1 MMVARG
7 FGRRKVELVFNG
19 HRVSVGEDKIVLEMN
34 GGNGCKQYEYT

>member
-7 FGRRKVELVFNG
+7 FGRRKEELVFNG

-34 GGNGCKQYEYT
+34 GGDGFKTV